1 MTLVLHYAARSD
13 RGLVRSNNQDSVY
26 AGPRLLALADG
37 MGGHAAGEVASK
49 VVIAALAPLDDD
61 EPGDDLLG
69 QLRESVLAGN
79 GAISEL
85 VSSDPDLDGMGTTLT
100 AVLFA
105 GSKLGLVHIGDSR
118 AYLVRD
124 GEFSQITHD
133 DTFVQSLIDEGRITE
148 EEAANHPQ
156 RSLLLRALT
165 GHETEPSLAVREARA
180 GDRYLL
186 CSDGRTSP
194 VSEDTIA
201 EALRIADPQQCADRM
216 IELALKGGGPDNVTV
231 IIADVVDVE
240 FGDDAPIVAGAAG
253 TGDVDPPP
261 DSSAARASA
270 ATLPK
275 PQPQP
280 QRFEATAP
288 PPEEP
293 QARRRRWLRP
303 LLVTC
308 GVLIVLCGGALLTR
322 LWIFSHYYIGANQA
336 NDVVIF
342 QGLPGDALGISTNQQ
357 VEDSCQA
364 NASPNCERINIRD
377 LQDAQRLDVR
387 NGSTRADD
395 LQGARQAMRRLRN
408 TALLPVCEK
417 PKPPPPPVAPPT
429 APPAQPGQPGQP
441 GQPTQPGQP
450 AAPPAGQPTAPPGA
464 PGSAAPSTAPLA
476 PGQPGQPPQ
485 AVDTSSP
492 DGTPLQTEEQKPGV
506 NCRKAS

>member
-79 GAISEL
+79 GAISDL

-124 GEFSQITHD
+124 GGLSQITHD

-165 GHETEPSLAVREARA
+165 GHEVEPSLAVREARA

-186 CSDGRTSP
+186 CSDGLTSP
-194 VSEDTIA
+194 VSEETIA
-201 EALRIADPQQCADRM
+201 EALRISDPQQCADRM
-216 IELALKGGGPDNVTV
+216 IEFALKGGGPDNVTV
-231 IIADVVDVE
+231 IVADVVDVD
-240 FGDDAPIVAGAAG
+240 FGEDAPIVAGAAG
-253 TGDVDPPP
+253 TGDSDPQP

-275 PQPQP
+275 PERQQT
-280 QRFEATAP
+280 ETTSP
-288 PPEEP
+288 PPEP
-293 QARRRRWLRP
+293 HSRRRRWLRP

-308 GVLIVLCGGALLTR
+308 GVLVVLCGIVIGGR
-322 LWIFSHYYIGANQA
+322 WWVFNHYYVGVNQA

-342 QGLPGDALGISTNQQ
+342 QGTSGNAADALALNRQ
-357 VEDSCQA
+357 VEGSCGGHSAPGCKQIGL
-364 NASPNCERINIRD
+364 ND
-377 LQDAQRLDVR
+377 LQQAQRLDVAS
-387 NGSTRADD
+387 GSTKADS
-395 LQGARQAMRRLRN
+395 LQAAQQAMHRLRM
-408 TALLPVCEK
+408 TALLPECEK
-417 PKPPPPPVAPPT
+417 PKPPPPPPAPPQQNQPTPPPGEGDPNAPKPPDQT
-429 APPAQPGQPGQP
+429 APTQMDPANPDG
-441 GQPTQPGQP
+441 
-450 AAPPAGQPTAPPGA
+450 APPVQSAPP
-464 PGSAAPSTAPLA
+464 PE
-476 PGQPGQPPQ
+476 
-485 AVDTSSP
+485 SSSI
-492 DGTPLQTEEQKPGV
+492 DETPLRTEPQREGV
-506 NCRKAS
+506 DCRKVS

>member
-124 GEFSQITHD
+124 GELSQITHD

-165 GHETEPSLAVREARA
+165 GHEVEPSLAVREARA

-186 CSDGRTSP
+186 CSDGLTSP
-194 VSEDTIA
+194 VSEETIA
-201 EALRIADPQQCADRM
+201 EALRINDPQQCADRM

-231 IIADVVDVE
+231 IVADVVDVD
-240 FGDDAPIVAGAAG
+240 FGEDAPIVAGAAG
-253 TGDVDPPP
+253 TGDTDPQP

-275 PQPQP
+275 PEPQQP
-280 QRFEATAP
+280 EATSP
-288 PPEEP
+288 PPEP
-293 QARRRRWLRP
+293 QVRRRRWLRP

-308 GVLIVLCGGALLTR
+308 GVLVVLVGIVIAGR
-322 LWIFSHYYIGANQA
+322 WWVFNHYYIGVNQA

-342 QGLPGDALGISTNQQ
+342 QGTPGSAADALALNRQ
-357 VEDSCQA
+357 VEGSCGG
-364 NASPNCERINIRD
+364 NSASSCKQIGLND
-377 LQDAQRLDVR
+377 LQQAQRLDVA
-387 NGSTRADD
+387 NGSTKADS
-395 LQGARQAMRRLRN
+395 LQSAQQAMHRLRM

-417 PKPPPPPVAPPT
+417 PKPPPPPQQNPNVPGQQDPKVPAQQDPNAPKPPNEAVTTPGDPVTPPPGQSAPPPNSSSADETPLRT
-429 APPAQPGQPGQP
+429 APQREG
-441 GQPTQPGQP
+441 
-450 AAPPAGQPTAPPGA
+450 
-464 PGSAAPSTAPLA
+464 
-476 PGQPGQPPQ
+476 
-485 AVDTSSP
+485 VD
-492 DGTPLQTEEQKPGV
+492 
-506 NCRKAS
+506 CRKVS